1 MTGAVVHEGNDRDA
15 GVVEEICGYL
25 TEQPPRS
32 FFLFAGAGSG
42 KTRTLVEVLRRL
54 TGVVPHASGGRL
66 ANRLRLYGRSF
77 RVVTYTKNAVAVIS
91 GRLGSNDL
99 VAVSTIHS
107 FCWELIGGFD
117 EDIREA
123 LIADKAVQ
131 LEEAKTKAAAKA
143 RGISDTDCRKF
154 AEIGVQPRS
163 AAALSPWIASTSN
176 SRSIR
181 VFALV
186 T

>member
-1 MTGAVVHEGNDRDA
+1 MTGAVIHEGNDRDA

-54 TGVVPHASGGRL
+54 TGVVPHESGGRL
-66 ANRLRLYGRSF
+66 AHRLRLYGRSI
-77 RVVTYTKNAVAVIS
+77 RVVTYTKNAVAVIT

-123 LIADKAVQ
+123 LIADDSQEIRWLRRV
-131 LEEAKTKAAAKA
+131 L
-143 RGISDTDCRKF
+143 GIPIVD
-154 AEIGVQPRS
+154 AG
-163 AAALSPWIASTSN
+163 
-176 SRSIR
+176 IR
-181 VFALV
+181 
-186 T
+186 